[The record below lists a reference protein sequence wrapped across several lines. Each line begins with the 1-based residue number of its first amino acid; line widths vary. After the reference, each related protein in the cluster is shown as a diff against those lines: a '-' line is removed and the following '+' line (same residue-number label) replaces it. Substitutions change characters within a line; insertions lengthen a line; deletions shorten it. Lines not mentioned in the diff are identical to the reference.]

1 MNIDRIKIA
10 VKLENVQELRH
21 GALNNLWDG
30 RKNPTAVPV
39 FRYRRWEGELLID
52 ISVPRTL
59 FGNTLEEATVAHKE
73 ELVSKIHIYAKE
85 CGLNIPKWAIL
96 NADVRYLELGK
107 NIILPIKH
115 NLHNCLLKLGLSL
128 AKRTNLI
135 GQVCY
140 FSNIGNDGL
149 KVCVRNE
156 GREICFYDK
165 TTKEISAGWEYNKE
179 NQRIFTKLLANGYK
193 VLRYEVKFLKG
204 SVVKKE
210 LNFFGSGRTFNDIWN
225 AELVQEILAYYW
237 DDIEYTLPS
246 VRNRKAGL
254 IKSIQAAVQNEVSC
268 ADVLFKI
275 GFDYLEQQLGA
286 TILKQLLISCNDK
299 IKRKSREV
307 SYGKLRTKRSDLK
320 SKFKTKKE
328 YVAQKISQY
337 LTAMKPIRIN
347 KDTDEVEGVL

>member
-1 MNIDRIKIA
+1 MIDRIKIA

-59 FGNTLEEATVAHKE
+59 FGNTLEEATVAHKD
-73 ELVSKIHIYAKE
+73 ELVSKIQIYAKE
-85 CGLNIPKWAIL
+85 RGVNIPKWAIL

-115 NLHNCLLKLGLSL
+115 NLHNCLLKLGLGL

-179 NQRIFTKLLANGYK
+179 NQRIFTKLLTNGYK

-225 AELVQEILAYYW
+225 AELVQEILTYYW

-275 GFDYLEQQLGA
+275 GFDYLEQQVGA
-286 TILKQLLISCNDK
+286 TILKY
-299 IKRKSREV
+299 RAT
-307 SYGKLRTKRSDLK
+307 TK
-320 SKFKTKKE
+320 
-328 YVAQKISQY
+328 
-337 LTAMKPIRIN
+337 
-347 KDTDEVEGVL
+347 